1 MGIVQQSSTIMKTMK
16 EIGSF
21 VAATR
26 KRQGATQLD
35 LAQLSGVGRRFVVEL
50 EAGKESL
57 HAGKVLRVLET
68 LGIGLALE
76 EPRGL

>member
-1 MGIVQQSSTIMKTMK
+1 MK
-16 EIGSF
+16 EIGAF

-26 KRQGATQLD
+26 KRPGATHLD
-35 LAQLSGVGRRFVVEL
+35 LAQLSGGGRRFVVEL